1 MTAQVPK
8 GLDLSGLF
16 RSIGDARVARCTG
29 RVVEVVGTLV
39 EAELPGAAVGG
50 LCVIEDN
57 LLCQVVGFKER
68 RALLMPFEA
77 VRGVSFGSP
86 VRLEQGSVRIG
97 VGASLVGRVLDALGN
112 PIDGGPQPRTS
123 QYRPVDAEPPAA
135 MRRQLIS
142 EPLTTGVR
150 VLDGLITLGK
160 GQRIGLMAGSGVG
173 KSTLMGMIARGVT
186 ADVNVICLVGE
197 RGREVREF
205 VERDLGPE
213 GLSRSVVIVAT
224 SDRSPVLQVKAAATA
239 CTIAETFRDEG
250 KDVVLMM
257 DSVTRFAMAQ
267 RQIGLA
273 AGEPPTT
280 KGYTPSVFGAL
291 PGLLERAGPGEEG
304 QGSIT
309 GIYTVLVEGDDIH
322 DPIGDAVRGIVD
334 GHVVLSRKLASHGHW
349 PAVDVLGSLSRV
361 MRTVVTPE
369 HMGVADRVRDLMATW
384 AENEELV
391 RLGAYRKGTSP
402 TVDEAI
408 VRQPKLD
415 AVLQQGIHDPH
426 TLEATVKALAEAAGT
441 RAKRQ

>member
-1 MTAQVPK
+1 VTASATRD
-8 GLDLSGLF
+8 LDLRDLF
-16 RSIGDARVARCTG
+16 RSIGDARVNRCTG

-39 EAELPGAAVGG
+39 EAELPGASVGG
-50 LCVIEDN
+50 LCVIEDS

-97 VGASLVGRVLDALGN
+97 VGSALVGRVLDALGN

-213 GLSRSVVIVAT
+213 GLARSVVIVAT

-239 CTIAETFRDEG
+239 CTIAESFRDEG

-369 HMGVADRVRDLMATW
+369 HMKVSDRARDLMATW
-384 AENEELV
+384 SENEELV

-408 VRQPKLD
+408 ARQPQLD

-426 TLEATVKALAEAAGT
+426 TLEDTVKALAAAAGV
-441 RAKRQ
+441 RKKGR